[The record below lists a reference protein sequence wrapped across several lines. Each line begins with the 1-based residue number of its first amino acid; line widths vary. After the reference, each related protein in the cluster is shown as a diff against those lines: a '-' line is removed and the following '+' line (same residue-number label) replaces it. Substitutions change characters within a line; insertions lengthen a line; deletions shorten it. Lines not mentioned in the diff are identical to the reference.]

1 MDLENVR
8 AFVKVAEL
16 RSFTRAAEHLRRSKA
31 RVSAQV
37 GELEQEL
44 GCRLLQRST
53 RSVRLTGD
61 GEQFLVRARRLVGD
75 ADELSTMFQAPSAL
89 RGQVRIDMPI
99 NYARDLFVPRLPELL
114 ALHPQLE
121 LLVSATDRRVDV
133 LNEGF
138 DCVVRVG
145 ELVDSGLTVRR
156 LGHLPMV
163 NCASPAYLLRYGT
176 PRTLADLDQH
186 FIVHYSS
193 RLGADQPSWEYPVGA
208 GYAERPMQSRVTVN
222 NTEAYYAACLA
233 GLGIIQTPRVALEE
247 RFGGSQLVEVLPDST
262 CRPLPVSLVHPH
274 GRNPPKR
281 VAAVMSWMI
290 QVLETR
296 LRH

>member
-1 MDLENVR
+1 VNLENVR

-16 RSFTRAAEHLRRSKA
+16 RSFTRAAEHLRLSKA

-37 GELEQEL
+37 RDLEAEV
-44 GCRLLQRST
+44 GGRLLQRST
-53 RSVRLTGD
+53 RSVRLTSD

-75 ADELSTMFQAPSAL
+75 ADELSAMVQAPSSL
-89 RGQVRIDMPI
+89 RGQVRIDMPVG
-99 NYARDLFVPRLPELL
+99 YARDLFLPRMPELL
-114 ALHPQLE
+114 ARHPQLE

-156 LGHLPMV
+156 LGRLPMV
-163 NCASPAYLLRYGT
+163 NCASPGYLLRHGT

-193 RLGADQPSWEYPVGA
+193 RLGADLPSWEYPHGN
-208 GYAERPMQSRVTVN
+208 GYAERPMQSRITVN

-233 GLGIIQTPRVALEE
+233 GLGLVQMPRITLEE
-247 RFGGSQLVEVLPDST
+247 RYDGSQLLEVLPELTS
-262 CRPLPVSLVHPH
+262 RPLPVSLVHPH
-274 GRNPPKR
+274 GKNPPKR
-281 VAAVMSWMI
+281 VAAVMAWLI

>member
-1 MDLENVR
+1 LNLENVR

-16 RSFTRAAEHLRRSKA
+16 RSFTRAAEHLRLSKA

-37 GELEQEL
+37 RDLEAEV
-44 GCRLLQRST
+44 GGRLLQRST

-75 ADELSTMFQAPSAL
+75 ADELSAMFQAPSTL

-99 NYARDLFVPRLPELL
+99 SYARDLFLPRMPELL

-145 ELVDSGLTVRR
+145 ELTDSGLTVRR
-156 LGHLPMV
+156 LGRLAMV
-163 NCASPAYLLRYGT
+163 NCATPAYLLRHGT
-176 PRTLADLDQH
+176 PRTLADLDHH

-193 RLGADQPSWEYPVGA
+193 KLGADAPSWEYPCGD
-208 GYAERPMQSRVTVN
+208 GYAERPMQSQITVN

-233 GLGIIQTPRVALEE
+233 GLGIAQMPRVTLDE
-247 RFGGSQLVEVLPDST
+247 RFGAAQLVEVLPDLTS
-262 CRPLPVSLVHPH
+262 RPLPVSLVHPH

-281 VAAVMSWMI
+281 VAAVMSWII
-290 QVLETR
+290 QILETR
-296 LRH
+296 LRR

>member
-1 MDLENVR
+1 LNLENVR

-16 RSFTRAAEHLRRSKA
+16 RSFTRAAEHLRLSKA

-37 GELEQEL
+37 RDLEAEV
-44 GCRLLQRST
+44 GGRLLQRST
-53 RSVRLTGD
+53 RSVRPTGD
-61 GEQFLVRARRLVGD
+61 GEQFLVRARRLVTD
-75 ADELSTMFQAPSAL
+75 ADELSAMFQAPSTL
-89 RGQVRIDMPI
+89 RGQVRIDMPVS
-99 NYARDLFVPRLPELL
+99 YARDLFLPRMPELL

-145 ELVDSGLTVRR
+145 ELTDSGLTVRR
-156 LGHLPMV
+156 LGSLAMV
-163 NCASPAYLLRYGT
+163 NCATPAYLLRHGT
-176 PRTLADLDQH
+176 PRTLTDLDRH

-193 RLGADQPSWEYPVGA
+193 QLGAEAPTWEYPLGD
-208 GYAERPMQSRVTVN
+208 GYAERPMQSRITVN

-233 GLGIIQTPRVALEE
+233 SLGIAQMPRVALDE
-247 RFGGSQLVEVLPDST
+247 RFGAAQLVEVLPDLTS
-262 CRPLPVSLVHPH
+262 RPLTVSLVHPH
-274 GRNPPKR
+274 GKSPPKR
-281 VAAVMSWMI
+281 VAAVMSWLI